1 MIRSVRFELSFV
13 SRNFFTVKNLMFS
26 DEAGVDLVHEVPIF
40 RNKSVLS
47 VNILDKFQNSIK
59 YTRRIFFDFGVT
71 SKKLTI
77 NPLAVARVS

>member
-1 MIRSVRFELSFV
+1 
-13 SRNFFTVKNLMFS
+13 MFS

-71 SKKLTI
+71 SKK
-77 NPLAVARVS
+77 NEN

>member
-1 MIRSVRFELSFV
+1 
-13 SRNFFTVKNLMFS
+13 MFS

-71 SKKLTI
+71 SKKNWKLT
-77 NPLAVARVS
+77 PSLSREFHESLLV

>member
-1 MIRSVRFELSFV
+1 
-13 SRNFFTVKNLMFS
+13 MFS

-47 VNILDKFQNSIK
+47 VNILDKLENSIK

-71 SKKLTI
+71 NKKK
-77 NPLAVARVS
+77 

>member
-1 MIRSVRFELSFV
+1 
-13 SRNFFTVKNLMFS
+13 MFS

-47 VNILDKFQNSIK
+47 VNILDKLENSIK

-71 SKKLTI
+71 NKKKLRI
-77 NPLAVARVS
+77 NPLAVGRVS